1 MFGKVK
7 NWSWCQSQ
15 NLTRRALGFIGRTE
29 RLQDYGRPVE
39 GNREEYPVFSPGRRR
54 KEVSGKKTFQLQL
67 LRFDLVVFF
76 ELRLLIIVVFLSFS
90 DIFDAMSLVKHSTG
104 ETVIQQGKSENA
116 LICQDD
122 IFFAGSSTFTPSP

>member
-15 NLTRRALGFIGRTE
+15 KLTRRALGFIGRTE

-39 GNREEYPVFSPGRRR
+39 GNREEYPVFSPGRGR

-76 ELRLLIIVVFLSFS
+76 ELIMLINVVFFPSVIFSTPCLWSNTVLARLLSNKV
-90 DIFDAMSLVKHSTG
+90 SLKT
-104 ETVIQQGKSENA
+104 
-116 LICQDD
+116 L
-122 IFFAGSSTFTPSP
+122 